1 VVWDYLR
8 RHPFLADALLTLLV
22 GTASVGWAVRH
33 HDRAYGV
40 ALALVQTAPLLF
52 RRRAPVATLVAVV
65 AATIAIMSAWG
76 YFAPIP
82 AAVALYSVAAH
93 CERRRAAVA
102 GGVALAAL
110 AIPVGRNVG
119 GDFGPFALHMI
130 ALAVPLILGDNLRTR
145 RAHLLALEERAQ
157 RLEREREEHARRA
170 AAEEQARIA
179 RELHD
184 IVAHS
189 VSVMVVQAAAAD
201 DVFDTRPDRA
211 REALRSIEQTGRSA
225 LGELRR
231 VLQGLRPDDAELAP
245 QPGLARLDALVGLVS
260 DAGLSVELEREGDFT
275 GLPASIDVSA
285 YRIVQEALTNA
296 LKHAHATTARVLVR
310 RTADVV
316 ELEVAD
322 DGVGPGSSVSGGHG
336 LIGMRERTTLLGG
349 EFRAG
354 AGERGGFTVRALLPL
369 TGASA

>member
-1 VVWDYLR
+1 V
-8 RHPFLADALLTLLV
+8 AT
-22 GTASVGWAVRH
+22 TSVGWAVRH
-33 HDRAYGV
+33 HDKAIGV
-40 ALALVQTAPLLF
+40 ALALVQTAPLLC
-52 RRRAPVATLVAVV
+52 RRRAPVATLAIVV
-65 AATIAIMSAWG
+65 GTTIVIMSAWG
-76 YFAPIP
+76 YFSPIP

-93 CERRRAAVA
+93 ADRRRAAIA
-102 GGVALAAL
+102 GGIALAAL
-110 AIPVGRNVG
+110 SIPVGRKFN

-130 ALAVPLILGDNLRTR
+130 ALTAPWILGDNLRTR
-145 RAHLLALEERAQ
+145 RAHMLALEERAQ
-157 RLEREREEHARRA
+157 RLEHEREEHARRA

-211 REALRSIEQTGRSA
+211 REALKSIEQTGRSA

-260 DAGLSVELEREGDFT
+260 DAGLSVELERQGDLT
-275 GLPASIDVSA
+275 DLPASVDVSA

-310 RTADVV
+310 RTAEVV

-322 DGVGPGSSVSGGHG
+322 DGVGPDEAVSGGHG
-336 LIGMRERTTLLGG
+336 LIGMRERAALLGG

-354 AGERGGFTVRALLPL
+354 AGDGGGFTVRALLPL